1 MTRACKEPLMEKGN
15 PRRGN
20 ARSAL
25 DGLFKAEWV
34 ICEGVDGCSADFLFF
49 GGAGKELVFH
59 EADGGAVRV
68 VIMAS

>member
-1 MTRACKEPLMEKGN
+1 MTRACKDPLMENGN
-15 PRRGN
+15 PRRGS

-34 ICEGVDGCSADFLFF
+34 ICEGADGCSVDFLFF
-49 GGAGKELVFH
+49 GGGGKALGFH
-59 EADGGAVRV
+59 DADGGAVRV